1 MSPYNRKKFFLPKI
15 YMYIIALGLMFF
27 GVFAMLYPSYNHPIY
42 GPLNFG
48 EYHKFI
54 GVVFIM
60 ASVALLTYLRK
71 QD

>member
-1 MSPYNRKKFFLPKI
+1 MSPYNQKKFFLPKI

-27 GVFAMLYPSYNHPIY
+27 GVFAMLYRAYDHPIY
-42 GPLNFG
+42 GRIDFG